1 MEDFRII
8 MDANFL
14 MIPESHGV
22 NIFNEL
28 DRIVDRKYELFVPE
42 VVIGELENLKENGTP
57 FERKAAKVGVELA
70 SKAKKIPS
78 EKPADEE
85 ILRLTEKGNCAVATS
100 DSNLQ
105 KRLRE
110 EGIPVIYLRQRTHLE
125 IEGSIK

>member
-22 NIFNEL
+22 NIFSEL

-57 FERKAAKVGVELA
+57 SERKAAKVGVELA

-85 ILRLTEKGNCAVATS
+85 ILRLAEKGNCAVATS
-100 DSNLQ
+100 DSNLR

-125 IEGSIK
+125 IEGSI